1 MHIAEGMLAA
11 KWAATW
17 YGAAALFVAKGVADL
32 QRKSKTVPL
41 FKPLVA
47 LLGAAVFI
55 ISLLPIPIPFGG
67 TTAHACGTPLAAILV
82 GPFLASVLSMMALFL
97 QAVFFAHGGLSTLG
111 ANVFAMGVVGSLAG
125 FGVFILSRRLGV
137 SLLVAAFMAGLLGDI
152 AVYITTSMQLALSL
166 HGNLTV
172 IDFFLKMLL
181 VFAPAQLPLSI
192 LEGLVTAGVVG
203 YVYRARPDIL
213 LSLGVI
219 KELPGGDSKCQPKGI
234 S

>member
-11 KWAATW
+11 KWAVTW
-17 YGAAALFVAKGVADL
+17 YGAAALFVAKGVVDL
-32 QRKSKTVPL
+32 QRKIKTVPL

-55 ISLLPIPIPFGG
+55 ISLLPVPMPFG

-82 GPFLASVLSMMALFL
+82 GPFLAAVLSMMALFL

-111 ANVFAMGVVGSLAG
+111 ANLFAMGVMGSLVG
-125 FGVFILSRRLGV
+125 FGVFVLSRRLGV
-137 SLLVAAFMAGLLGDI
+137 SLVVAAFLAGLLGDI

-166 HGNLTV
+166 HGDLTV
-172 IDFFLKMLL
+172 IQFFLKMLL
-181 VFAPAQLPLSI
+181 VFTPAQLPLAV
-192 LEGLVTAGVVG
+192 LEGLVTAGLVG
-203 YVYRARPDIL
+203 YIYRARPDIL

-219 KELPGGDSKCQPKGI
+219 KELPGGDSTCQPKGI